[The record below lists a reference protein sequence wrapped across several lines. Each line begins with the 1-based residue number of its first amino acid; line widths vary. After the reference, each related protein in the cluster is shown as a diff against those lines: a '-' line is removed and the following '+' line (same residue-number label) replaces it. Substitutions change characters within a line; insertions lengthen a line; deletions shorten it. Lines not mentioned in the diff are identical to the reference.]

1 MSKRNALFV
10 PAILC
15 FLATLAFLG
24 LKSMGYVFSAGEH
37 GQTAAGITPH
47 PALNESSDQP
57 PQTKRDRHENGDAK
71 ALRELEAEF
80 DEILPA
86 QFPEQFS
93 SLCDVT
99 LKSGESLVLGG
110 FRKSDGNYEFTMI
123 TVAPNDSGQ
132 YTTKATTMVLSPD
145 RTSELGFD
153 ALVSPAKTRIQKSL
167 IVDSGA
173 IIGTGNFVEMMTGPY
188 MTAPAN
194 TSSTISVG
202 NSESSHV
209 ISTLVNPQNDGDSI
223 RLRTRIESPDDF
235 P

>member
-1 MSKRNALFV
+1 MAL
-10 PAILC
+10 
-15 FLATLAFLG
+15 
-24 LKSMGYVFSAGEH
+24 
-37 GQTAAGITPH
+37 TP
-47 PALNESSDQP
+47 ERS
-57 PQTKRDRHENGDAK
+57 
-71 ALRELEAEF
+71 
-80 DEILPA
+80 
-86 QFPEQFS
+86 
-93 SLCDVT
+93 
-99 LKSGESLVLGG
+99 
-110 FRKSDGNYEFTMI
+110 
-123 TVAPNDSGQ
+123 
-132 YTTKATTMVLSPD
+132 
-145 RTSELGFD
+145 SELGFD
-153 ALVSPAKTRIQKSL
+153 SLVSSAKIRIQKSL